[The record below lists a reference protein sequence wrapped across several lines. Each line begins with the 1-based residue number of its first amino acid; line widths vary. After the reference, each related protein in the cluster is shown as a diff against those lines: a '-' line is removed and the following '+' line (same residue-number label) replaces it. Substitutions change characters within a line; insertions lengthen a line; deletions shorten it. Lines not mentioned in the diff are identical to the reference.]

1 MAKKIVNKNKEEI
14 SKLLELSFY
23 FANNKDIKYQLNNIK
38 SEIESD
44 KDNSAIY
51 FINKGDDFMLEA
63 ETQQNNKDFI
73 VSNLKYDL
81 SKNNF
86 EKSIEK
92 YNEIKNKFHL
102 VFRKILIPENN
113 NSNYITINDNNIF
126 NSNFRYWKTILIIVI
141 ITNFLIIMRFIY
153 KLIIYKINNYKPNIV
168 KFQI

>member
-1 MAKKIVNKNKEEI
+1 
-14 SKLLELSFY
+14 
-23 FANNKDIKYQLNNIK
+23 
-38 SEIESD
+38 
-44 KDNSAIY
+44 
-51 FINKGDDFMLEA
+51 MLEA

-81 SKNNF
+81 AKNNF

-92 YNEIKNKFHL
+92 YNEIKNQFHL

-113 NSNYITINDNNIF
+113 NSNYVTINDNNIF
-126 NSNFRYWKTILIIVI
+126 NSNFRYWKTILIIFT
-141 ITNFLIIMRFIY
+141 ITNFLIIIRFIY